1 MPSEEF
7 RSAVFCDQPGT
18 STVDT
23 AKSKS
28 GFTALQDT
36 RTDPHAGDFSSG
48 EISAASQ
55 LHHENG
61 PAVDGIPSKTI
72 TAPLKLTDALF
83 GTKSIISP
91 TDQSAEVICP
101 SGLSEPTAAVQKSIN
116 MGQEATVISKLLQN
130 MVQNIAG
137 NPQENFV
144 GVSDHGEHT
153 LCSNESKKYQ
163 KWAYCIM
170 GSPR

>member
-1 MPSEEF
+1 MHSEEI
-7 RSAVFCDQPGT
+7 RSAVFCDQLGT
-18 STVDT
+18 STVDS

-36 RTDPHAGDFSSG
+36 RNDPHAGDFSSG

-55 LHHENG
+55 LRHGKG
-61 PAVDGIPSKTI
+61 PNVDGIPSKMI
-72 TAPLKLTDALF
+72 TAPLKSTDALF